1 MLVWP
6 FMPYANLELV
16 ENVEHANTK
25 ASAAKCSLRNLLGE
39 DLGLLDPLVRA
50 DWIGNL
56 SSCFSGG

>member
-39 DLGLLDPLVRA
+39 DLGPGERLARVR
-50 DWIGNL
+50 
-56 SSCFSGG
+56 SGV